1 MVIRLFGRMTAYA
14 FAVETEEG
22 VTFERVVC
30 DAWEREASALHV
42 TAVTVIPGGVKKST
56 RTLLT
61 LAE

>member
-30 DAWEREASALHV
+30 DAREREAGALHV
-42 TAVTVIPGGVKKST
+42 TAVTSLSGLGARGFQI
-56 RTLLT
+56 LNQY
-61 LAE
+61 A